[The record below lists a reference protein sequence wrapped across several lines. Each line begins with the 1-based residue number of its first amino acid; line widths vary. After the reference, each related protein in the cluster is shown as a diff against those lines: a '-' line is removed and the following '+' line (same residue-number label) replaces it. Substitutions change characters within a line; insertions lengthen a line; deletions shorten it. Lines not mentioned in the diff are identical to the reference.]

1 MSQTP
6 ENSKFAIC
14 IVNAGYEDLQIWK
27 LYQIIDDPLAASED
41 YLRVVDES
49 GEDYL
54 YPASRFVVVKFPKLI
69 EERLLAFSNAS

>member
-6 ENSKFAIC
+6 ENSMFAIC

-54 YPASRFVVVKFPKLI
+54 YPANRFVVVKFPKLI